1 MPQKSPGALLLMR
14 YVLMIYEPEFRVQNL
29 MHHFNDEQCIKIL
42 GNCRQ
47 ALPADGSGKLVIF
60 DPVQMRCEF
69 GGGCETLGFTYE
81 QDLLMQTQRVR
92 SEEQWR
98 KLLGDGGF
106 PKVQFVSF
114 LPRHLCSLK
123 RALEHGVVVSYES
136 ASERCLMSS
145 SC

>member
-114 LPRHLCSLK
+114 LPRHLLIE
-123 RALEHGVVVSYES
+123 ASY
-136 ASERCLMSS
+136 
-145 SC
+145 